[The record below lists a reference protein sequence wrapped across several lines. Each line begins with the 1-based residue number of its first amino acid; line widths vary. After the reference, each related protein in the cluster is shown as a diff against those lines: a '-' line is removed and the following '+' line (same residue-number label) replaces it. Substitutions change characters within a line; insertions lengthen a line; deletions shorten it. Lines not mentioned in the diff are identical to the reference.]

1 MKGLYQYLTTKWTRN
16 ESCVEQ
22 KETQMNG
29 LEPRIYS
36 QLIFNRVARTI
47 QQGKNSL
54 FNIRH
59 WMNVDSNLTPTS
71 SI

>member
-1 MKGLYQYLTTKWTRN
+1 MKGLYQYLTAKWTKN
-16 ESCVEQ
+16 EPCVEQ
-22 KETQMNG
+22 KETQVNG

-47 QQGKNSL
+47 QQEKKS

-71 SI
+71 RI